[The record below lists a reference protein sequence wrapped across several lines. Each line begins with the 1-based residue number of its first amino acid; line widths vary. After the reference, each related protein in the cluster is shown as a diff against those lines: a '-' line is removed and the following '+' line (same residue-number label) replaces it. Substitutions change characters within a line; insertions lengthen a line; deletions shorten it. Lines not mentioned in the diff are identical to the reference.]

1 MTTGAVNNLKGI
13 VCVFTAILK
22 YCPANVNRSNCSL
35 FRVSSYCNARRQYLL
50 TLQVSRYCLLALQ
63 NSSLYRPKLFVKKYQ
78 DMSQYSSKYPDT
90 VDSRTRRR
98 EQDHALLRTSTTQI
112 LYMVYYDLYVL
123 RHNVLFFQ
131 NPRLR

>member
-22 YCPANVNRSNCSL
+22 YCSL

-98 EQDHALLRTSTTQI
+98 EQDHALLRTSTTRI
-112 LYMVYYDLYVL
+112 LYMVYYDLVL